1 MRKTRK
7 SKGKQSKKME
17 MFRKNP
23 ENCKAEMQKCA
34 YFYEISR
41 KNSIFAND
49 IKTIINLINS
59 YNYE

>member
-1 MRKTRK
+1 
-7 SKGKQSKKME
+7 ME

-41 KNSIFAND
+41 KNRIFADDNNL
-49 IKTIINLINS
+49 IINLINS